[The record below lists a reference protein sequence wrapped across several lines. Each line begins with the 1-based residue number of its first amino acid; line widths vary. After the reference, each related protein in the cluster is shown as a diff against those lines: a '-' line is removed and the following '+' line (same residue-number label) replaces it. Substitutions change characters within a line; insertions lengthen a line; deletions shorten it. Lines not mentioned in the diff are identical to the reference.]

1 MAARVAIIPWP
12 AIPALVPY
20 DAADAGCDIGGSRR
34 LLDLEGEKSGA
45 GSLYSSTKSCSA
57 ECLLHQRK
65 RYDPSIRRI
74 KAPNNP
80 PPTIPTMA
88 PTLIPPT
95 DEELEDV
102 VLGAAEVVNAG

>member
-1 MAARVAIIPWP
+1 MFGG
-12 AIPALVPY
+12 VPPPPSL
-20 DAADAGCDIGGSRR
+20 DGGSVEN
-34 LLDLEGEKSGA
+34 LKKGWCE
-45 GSLYSSTKSCSA
+45 T
-57 ECLLHQRK
+57 QTK

-95 DEELEDV
+95 DEELEEV
-102 VLGAAEVVNAG
+102 ALGAAEVVKAG